1 MLRTNK
7 QRGFTLLEVMVAL
20 FILAVTAGALSRI
33 ASQSTSSSYQ
43 LEIRQ
48 HASWVAQN
56 QLTLILLGT
65 EQNLDGKSSFAGYV
79 FNWRAAKSST
89 EHENFQR
96 VTISISL
103 PELPDYILAELT
115 GFTHH
120 E

>member
-1 MLRTNK
+1 MLRTSK

-20 FILAVTAGALSRI
+20 FILAVTAGALSRL

-43 LEIRQ
+43 LEMRQ
-48 HASWVAQN
+48 HASWVAQK

-65 EQNLDGKSSFAGYV
+65 EQDLDGNSSFAGFDFY
-79 FNWRAAKSST
+79 WRAVKSST

-96 VTISISL
+96 VTLLISL
-103 PELPDYILAELT
+103 PASPDYILTELT
-115 GFTHH
+115 GFAYH